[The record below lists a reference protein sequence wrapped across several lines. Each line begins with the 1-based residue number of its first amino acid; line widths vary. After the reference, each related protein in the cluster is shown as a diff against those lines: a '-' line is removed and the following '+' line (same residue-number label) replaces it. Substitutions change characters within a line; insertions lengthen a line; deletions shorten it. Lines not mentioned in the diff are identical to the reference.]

1 VSVACG
7 FAQTSGEIS
16 DVLAK
21 MVVALQQWLTH
32 FLHRVSFAL
41 HFDPSAGSAR
51 VAEKP
56 QHRISYYFSMQT
68 TAIVHRRYMSRLVM
82 LTH

>member
-7 FAQTSGEIS
+7 FAQTSGEIR

-21 MVVALQQWLTH
+21 TVVALQQWLTH

-41 HFDPSAGSAR
+41 RFDSSAGSAR
-51 VAEKP
+51 VTEQF

-68 TAIVHRRYMSRLVM
+68 TAIVHRRYMQRIVM